1 MWDFETD
8 ELMVGYGERA
18 LTPKCSRVVP
28 HLL

>member
-1 MWDFETD
+1 MLTD